1 MKEVKISSKLNIL
14 IYHNENEALYLEL
27 TQTKKK

>member
-1 MKEVKISSKLNIL
+1 MKEVKISKLNIL
-14 IYHNENEALYLEL
+14 IYHNENGALYLEP